1 MENLHLKNLDLTK
14 VRNTKLKQLY
24 DEGYEAGYKDGC
36 ERFNKT
42 VDDYS
47 GATKLLKFSY
57 PHTHTEYK
65 RGYREGFNNGFDAL
79 RKQYEKENPV
89 RKSKDLK
96 QPGFFTTV
104 LLGFIVLMIMG
115 AFRDSNHNIFDIIK
129 DIMNA
134 IIAK

>member
-14 VRNTKLKQLY
+14 VRNEKLKQLY
-24 DEGYEAGYKDGC
+24 DEGYEAGYKEGC
-36 ERFNKT
+36 DRFNKT

-47 GATKLLKFSY
+47 GATKPLKFSY
-57 PHTHTEYK
+57 SHSHTEYK
-65 RGYREGFNNGFDAL
+65 RGYRDGFNNGFNSL
-79 RKQYEKENPV
+79 EEQYKKENPE

-104 LLGFIVLMIMG
+104 LLGFVVLMIMG
-115 AFRDSNHNIFDIIK
+115 ALRDSSHNIFDIIK

-134 IIAK
+134 ILAK